1 MQGMCRSLQRSS
13 KVQYP
18 YPVPSPPH
26 PTSQTPHSTPLPTQ
40 TPTKPVAVPQSLVVK
55 SVGVTSK
62 IWHTGEFQAQL
73 IMHSYFQWS
82 ILFSVVSPSNGVGI
96 LWNGYLLATE
106 FFTPYWWHVFVF
118 LLPATIFKLSHI
130 QNTNRRNGWWR
141 KPCMA
146 YWNEVVP
153 IFLRCCHSIRGCIC
167 PLEWI
172 QCRINGVTSR
182 SEVERC
188 W

>member
-18 YPVPSPPH
+18 YPIPPSNIPN
-26 PTSQTPHSTPLPTQ
+26 PHSTPLPTQ
-40 TPTKPVAVPQSLVVK
+40 TPTKLVAVPHSLVVK

-73 IMHSYFQWS
+73 IMHSYLQLS
-82 ILFSVVSPSNGVGI
+82 ILFSLVSPSNGVGI
-96 LWNGYLLATE
+96 LWNDYFLVTE
-106 FFTPYWWHVFVF
+106 FLTPYWWHVFVF
-118 LLPATIFKLSHI
+118 LLPATIFKLSHF
-130 QNTNRRNGWWR
+130 QNTNRRNGR
-141 KPCMA
+141 GRRHCMA
-146 YWNEVVP
+146 YWNEVLP
-153 IFLRCCHSIRGCIC
+153 IFVRCCHRIRGCIC
-167 PLEWI
+167 HLEWI
-172 QCRINGVTSR
+172 QCRINCVTSR